1 MKLIITRKVLPLV
14 AVDENREKNSDT
26 LSSFL
31 DTFRQ
36 SIRLSTISRFS
47 FSINDYPSKIRCTI
61 VEKKAAF
68 QIISRSFHHTSTFQK
83 GSAIRTGFRW
93 RGGQRRTSETI
104 LSWNLDF
111 WRRYCWVRNEQ
122 CNNNNGTFLN
132 MKGPFSWCF
141 DHWNRLYCTFHL
153 SLLLSFLLLL
163 LILLSLLSITRDL

>member
-1 MKLIITRKVLPLV
+1 M
-14 AVDENREKNSDT
+14 S
-26 LSSFL
+26 
-31 DTFRQ
+31 
-36 SIRLSTISRFS
+36 
-47 FSINDYPSKIRCTI
+47 
-61 VEKKAAF
+61 AF

-122 CNNNNGTFLN
+122 CNNNNGTFFK
-132 MKGPFSWCF
+132 MKGPFSLCF

-163 LILLSLLSITRDL
+163 LILLSLLSITRSLKLSYGQSIVIATKPNKQKSTNNNLETWPFDVNQSKIWLNFWT